1 MGTLGGLD
9 GWNIY
14 EMKIRGKGKT
24 ALPEEGESMALI
36 EAEHLV
42 KEYKRKIPREGMKGA
57 LYHMFHPE
65 YETFK
70 AVNDISFS
78 VEEGEAVGY
87 IGPNGS
93 GKSTTIKMLTGILT
107 PTAGTIRVNGR
118 IPTKERIKNNRDIG
132 VVTGNRSL
140 LFWDVPV
147 IESFKLF
154 QKMYEIPDAVYRDN
168 LEKFTELLG
177 LVPLLSLPERQ
188 LSLGQKMR
196 CNITAAF
203 LHDPKIVYLDEPTIG
218 LDTSSKNR
226 IRSFIRQVNEEKKT
240 TFIITSHDFRDIEAL
255 CKRIILINH
264 GKKIVDDQIE
274 NVRKE
279 FERYKNIRFEVED
292 NWKLKTGGYF
302 MPGVKLS
309 FEDHYY
315 VDAEYELEKTE
326 AKMVIDFV
334 SQYCQIKDISITG
347 RAIEAIIEDIL
358 TTEEK

>member
-1 MGTLGGLD
+1 
-9 GWNIY
+9 
-14 EMKIRGKGKT
+14 
-24 ALPEEGESMALI
+24 MAII
-36 EAEHLV
+36 EANHLV
-42 KEYKRKIPREGMKGA
+42 KEYKRKNLGDGMKGA

-65 YETFK
+65 YEMLK
-70 AVNDISFS
+70 AVNDISFT
-78 VEEGEAVGY
+78 VDEGEAVGY

-107 PTAGTIRVNGR
+107 PTSGTIKVNGR

-147 IESFKLF
+147 IESFKLLK
-154 QKMYEIPDAVYRDN
+154 KMYEIPDVVYKDN

-177 LVPLLSLPERQ
+177 LAPILGVPERQ

-203 LHDPKIVYLDEPTIG
+203 LHNPKIVYLDEPTIG

-226 IRSFIRQVNEEKKT
+226 IRSFIRQINEEKKT
-240 TFIITSHDFRDIEAL
+240 TFLITSHDFMDIETL

-264 GKKIVDDQIE
+264 GEKILDDGIE

-292 NWKLKTGGYF
+292 NWMLKIGGYT
-302 MPGVKLS
+302 MPGVKLT
-309 FEDHYY
+309 FDDHYY

-326 AKMVIDFV
+326 AKTVIDFV

-347 RAIEAIIEDIL
+347 RAIETIVEDIL
-358 TTEEK
+358 ANGKI